1 MEITYYVL
9 FLFDGQH
16 VSEIGVYHPDRFLE
30 AKHNF
35 FVFQESGGCDYW
47 LRKYTLTP
55 TGSNWENVFTTM
67 KD

>member
-9 FLFDGQH
+9 FLFDGH
-16 VSEIGVYHPDRFLE
+16 HIAEIGVYHPDRFLE
-30 AKHNF
+30 AERNF
-35 FVFQESGGCDYW
+35 FVLQESGNSDYW

-55 TGSNWENVFTTM
+55 IGTNWENIQTTM